1 MMIVRRLLLLCGLL
15 AAACGQQP
23 EATAIPTLPS
33 VTAEPA
39 VEDAHL
45 APTATEIVRA
55 TLPPTWT
62 PEPLP
67 SATPTAAPVPTID
80 VTTEFMMAQP
90 TLPACAAFDIDR
102 ERSAEAFTLGT
113 SPLVAWQAVLA
124 AVTYRVTLYDGNFNV
139 LHEQDVLTTQHIFS
153 ADLFRYDDFYFWE
166 VRPLDRFG
174 GQICLPRGGRL
185 VPQL

>member
-1 MMIVRRLLLLCGLL
+1 MMIVRRLLLLCGLF
-15 AAACGQQP
+15 AAACAQQP
-23 EATAIPTLPS
+23 EATVIPTLPP
-33 VTAEPA
+33 VIVEPA
-39 VEDAHL
+39 VEDAHS
-45 APTATEIVRA
+45 APTATEIIRA

-67 SATPTAAPVPTID
+67 SATPTTAPVPTID

-124 AVTYRVTLYDGNFNV
+124 AVTYRVTLYDGDFNV
-139 LHEQDVLTTQHIFS
+139 LQEQDVPTTQHVFS
-153 ADLFRYDDFYFWE
+153 PDLFRYDDFYFWE

-174 GQICLPRGGRL
+174 VQICLPRGGRL

>member
-1 MMIVRRLLLLCGLL
+1 MMIVRRLLLLCGLF
-15 AAACGQQP
+15 AAACAQQP
-23 EATAIPTLPS
+23 EATAVPTLPAAT
-33 VTAEPA
+33 VEPTAE
-39 VEDAHL
+39 DGGL
-45 APTATEIVRA
+45 APTPTEIVRA

-67 SATPTAAPVPTID
+67 SATPTTAPLPTID

-124 AVTYRVTLYDGNFNV
+124 AVTYRVTLYDGDFNV
-139 LHEQDVLTTQHIFS
+139 LHEQDVLATQHIFS
-153 ADLFRYDDFYFWE
+153 ADLFRYDSFYFWE

-174 GQICLPRGGRL
+174 VQICLPRGGRL